1 MVKGSKLENF
11 LELDSSWLI
20 REPFIGG
27 IPYYSRINNIDYVL
41 FRMTHLAQEIWD

>member
-1 MVKGSKLENF
+1 MFEGPKLENF

-27 IPYYSRINNIDYVL
+27 SPHYSRINNVDYIL
-41 FRMTHLAQEIWD
+41 FKMIHLAQEIWD